1 MKYID
6 LFGGIGGFSYGI
18 KQATKDWE
26 CVWYCD
32 QDKYS
37 VQTYNKNFGTKYEPT
52 DISSIRTKDIP
63 DHDII
68 CAGFPC
74 QSFSVAGKRR
84 GFEDVRGTMF
94 FEIMR
99 IAKAKRTKYLF
110 LENVKGLL
118 NHDKGKTFTTII
130 QTLEELGYN
139 TQWMVLN
146 SKFFGVPQNR
156 ERVFIIGS
164 LRGESRPEI
173 LPFGEDAK
181 EIPGVSQDKGVEKG
195 KEEKIM
201 FDMYNKNMRA
211 ECPTLLEP
219 HHNSIALWQMR
230 VGHTKSEYSPNQ
242 YKSNV
247 TRTLEASGNL
257 SVLDK
262 KITHKQIKGLGQ
274 SGKIYDKKGV
284 VDTMVASMG
293 TGGNNVPM
301 VDDKSIILHRTKEW
315 REHQGSPTLSS
326 AMGEG
331 GGNVP
336 MVQGLLPITA
346 KKRKFKTPSKI
357 NQFLKDNKKEFTL
370 KEIAKKLDITKTQ
383 VEHYFRTD
391 RYRAIP
397 APEVWMRLKQ
407 LLKFNDTYDKEVTEI
422 YEKEVEYEMQRRVYS
437 NQGLSPTIKTD
448 VPMINA
454 KESPTLTTEL
464 AHTSGNFTK
473 NWIKKGFLRRL
484 TPIECERL
492 QGFPDNWTEGVS
504 DTQRYKQCGNAVTT
518 NVITAIVRS
527 WQGGQG
533 CPVGSTYLL

>member
-18 KQATKDWE
+18 KQANNKKHTRDRRGKEGVSTRKCSSNIKEPPHKDWE

-37 VQTYNKNFGTKYEPT
+37 VQTYNKNFGTNYEPT

-74 QSFSVAGKRR
+74 QSFSLAGKRR

-173 LPFGEDAK
+173 LPFGEDAR

-257 SVLDK
+257 SVFDENK
-262 KITHKQIKGLGQ
+262 KTYTFKAFDGSSKEDGRAIREHKVKGESSCLTSQ
-274 SGKIYDKKGV
+274 
-284 VDTMVASMG
+284 MG
-293 TGGNNVPM
+293 MGGNN
-301 VDDKSIILHRTKEW
+301 
-315 REHQGSPTLSS
+315 
-326 AMGEG
+326 
-331 GGNVP
+331 
-336 MVQGLLPITA
+336 
-346 KKRKFKTPSKI
+346 
-357 NQFLKDNKKEFTL
+357 
-370 KEIAKKLDITKTQ
+370 
-383 VEHYFRTD
+383 
-391 RYRAIP
+391 
-397 APEVWMRLKQ
+397 
-407 LLKFNDTYDKEVTEI
+407 
-422 YEKEVEYEMQRRVYS
+422 
-437 NQGLSPTIKTD
+437 

-518 NVITAIVRS
+518 NVITAIVRR
-527 WQGGQG
+527 WNEKDN
-533 CPVGSTYLL
+533 TL